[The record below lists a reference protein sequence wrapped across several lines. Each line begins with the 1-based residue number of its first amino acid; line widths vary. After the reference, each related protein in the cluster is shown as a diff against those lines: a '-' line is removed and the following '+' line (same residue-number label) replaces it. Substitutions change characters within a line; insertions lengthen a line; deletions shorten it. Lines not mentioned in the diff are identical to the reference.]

1 MPRVTRPEDCIL
13 MPRRRS
19 SRMRL
24 DIRRFTRERIAGIL
38 IAVIALVGGV
48 IAAAAFLTDS
58 DVARVYSGQFKGFEL
73 YSIQTAS
80 QLEELVKRYKYVAVM
95 FELPTCPHCKEMYPY
110 WHRLELIQEKL
121 GVHLYHIMYSEL
133 TRDAFLKYDVED
145 TPTFLFFANGKP
157 VARHVGV
164 FLASNVTEAMLKWL
178 EDAKKR
184 AESGAGGVKVERAA
198 ATNIAA
204 EESVGQAAFLA
215 AVAAAVAAGVVTTF
229 SPCVL
234 PMLIVYLSTMA
245 SRGRRLGLGEC
256 TLCGIVA
263 AAGALAIAAL
273 FAFMGSLAASL
284 QSTLMTVMAFVV
296 IAVGLATALGVPMEA
311 GTLRVKRL
319 GLLGFCGAYGI
330 LALQCTLPL
339 VAGALLLAAA
349 AGSLVRGLGVALS
362 FALGLGVTLTGVT
375 YATVRFGSSLAD
387 RLVAKS
393 ELLTRIGGVVMFAA
407 GLFLLYYV
415 VSAGLI

>member
-1 MPRVTRPEDCIL
+1 MPRG
-13 MPRRRS
+13 

-24 DIRRFTRERIAGIL
+24 DLRRFTRERIAGIL
-38 IAVIALVGGV
+38 IAVIAVLGGI
-48 IAAAAFLTDS
+48 IAAVAFLTDT
-58 DVARVYSGQFKGFEL
+58 DVAKVYSGQFKGFEL
-73 YSIQTAS
+73 YSIQSSS
-80 QLEELVKRYKYVAVM
+80 QFEELLKRYRYVAVM

-110 WHRLELIQEKL
+110 WHRLELMQDRL
-121 GVHLYHIMYSEL
+121 GVRIYHVMYSEL
-133 TRDAFLKYDVED
+133 TRDIFVKYGVED
-145 TPTFLFFANGKP
+145 TPTFIFFADGKP

-164 FLASNVTEAMLKWL
+164 FLADNVTKAMLEWL
-178 EDAKKR
+178 ESAKKR
-184 AESGAGGVKVERAA
+184 AESGESGVEVEKAA
-198 ATNIAA
+198 ATSIAS
-204 EESVGQAAFLA
+204 EEAAGQAAFLA
-215 AVAAAVAAGVVTTF
+215 ALVAAVSAGVITTF

-256 TLCGIVA
+256 SLCGLVA
-263 AAGALAIAAL
+263 AAGALGIAAV
-273 FAFMGSLAASL
+273 FAFVGSLAASL
-284 QSTLMTVMAFVV
+284 QSTLMTVMAFVI

-349 AGSLVRGLGVALS
+349 AGSLARGLGVALA
-362 FALGLGVTLTGVT
+362 FAAGLGATLTGVT

-407 GLFLLYYV
+407 GLFLLYYI
-415 VSAGLI
+415 VSSGLI